1 MYIKLSTIEAGGNT
15 NPILIENFPAPSTEL
30 RTNYVD
36 APNRDG
42 QLVGRD
48 FLGSSTW
55 GFDFVTNK
63 SNLQEAFSEIGKLE
77 HVWKDSK
84 NRLNSNVAIPLRYS
98 LDGTNWFRIYGR
110 CGQFTGS
117 TPDVL
122 ATLGVARATA
132 DFVQTRVEHFS
143 DTEHLNTITYVPP
156 VQGGLTA
163 PLTSPLTS
171 SGTGEERGGF
181 VTNGGN
187 VPTPL
192 SIRFYGPISNP
203 VLRSEAGW
211 EVSYRGSIATGDYV
225 DINPLMGTVK
235 RKNGSSVAGNLGTKV
250 RLSKVNLPVGQSTLY
265 LSGTDSTGL
274 SKVELRW
281 RDAWSSMQY

>member
-1 MYIKLSTIEAGGNT
+1 MFIKIGSIEAGGNT
-15 NPILIENFPAPSTEL
+15 NPILIENLSAPSTEL
-30 RTNYVD
+30 RTEYVD

-55 GFDFVTNK
+55 GFDFVSNK
-63 SNLQEAFSEIGKLE
+63 SNLQESFSEIGKLE

-84 NRLNSNVAIPLRYS
+84 NRLSSNVAFPLRYS
-98 LDGTNWFRIYGR
+98 LDGTNWYRVYGR
-110 CGQFTGS
+110 CGKFTGS

-143 DTEHLNTITYVPP
+143 DIENLNTITYIPP
-156 VQGGLTA
+156 VQGGLKA
-163 PLTSPLTS
+163 PLVSPLTT
-171 SGTGEERGGF
+171 TGRGVERGGF
-181 VTNGGN
+181 VDNEGN
-187 VPTPL
+187 VATPL
-192 SIRFYGPISNP
+192 SIRFVGPISNP
-203 VLRSEAGW
+203 VLRSETGW
-211 EVSYRGSIATGDYV
+211 EVSYRGSIAAGDYV

-250 RLSKVNLPVGQSTLY
+250 RLSKVNLPVGRSNLY
-265 LSGTDSTGL
+265 LSGNDSTGL

-281 RDAWSSMQY
+281 RNAWTSAQY